1 MRTDPSPTGSGPEG
15 SSPNESE
22 PGRASLL
29 LSFRLLLPAGSQL
42 QAIGNAVPFRRAT
55 CLQRKKVAMAKKP
68 DEKIS
73 DTNNNIG
80 APPKPYVVLARK
92 YRPHT
97 FDDLIGQAALV
108 QTLRNAFTTGRIAQ
122 AYMLTGVRG
131 TGKTTTARILA
142 RAFNYERDGITK
154 PTIDMPELGRH
165 CADIMDSRHPDVIEM
180 DAASNTGV
188 DDVREIIESA
198 RYKPLVARIKV
209 FIIDEVHM
217 LSKNAFN
224 ALLKTLEEPPEHVK
238 FVFATTEIRKVPV
251 TVLSRCQRF
260 DLRRVEGAVLSNHFQ
275 KIVTAEGASAADD
288 ALTLIARA
296 AEGSVRDGLS
306 ILDQAIAMGS
316 GKVTAL
322 DVRAM
327 LGLADRGRIFDLLEH
342 VVGGRTAEALK
353 GLHSLHHDGAEPSQ
367 VLADLSEA
375 VHLVTRAKI
384 AGAPAVGEDLSPD
397 ERTRA
402 TGMSAQLSIALL
414 SRAWQMLLKGLEETQ
429 KSGNPLAAAEM
440 VLIRLAYTADLP
452 APDEIIRALGNG
464 GTNTAVRGAA
474 STPLTTQQ
482 RAPLNSIAPARS
494 NAVPSPSASKAPPPP
509 WEEAQPVEPAAAT
522 AAGSEPPPV
531 ASIED
536 YGANA
541 SAAAPGTDAEYIDED
556 MAEAEADIG
565 PALHVSSSVHERL
578 NSFTDLVDLVGRK
591 RDGLLKINLEE
602 NVSLVRFDAAQ
613 GAIDIH
619 LLPKAPKELGNHLRE
634 KLQQWTGQRWMVA
647 LSPRPG
653 DQPLGHVQRELAA
666 RELDSLMQHPAVDQV
681 LKTFPGAKITSVKPT
696 PRKKPDEKASG

>member
-1 MRTDPSPTGSGPEG
+1 
-15 SSPNESE
+15 
-22 PGRASLL
+22 
-29 LSFRLLLPAGSQL
+29 
-42 QAIGNAVPFRRAT
+42 
-55 CLQRKKVAMAKKP
+55 MAKNP
-68 DEKIS
+68 VDLEPS
-73 DTNNNIG
+73 RDAAG
-80 APPKPYVVLARK
+80 PAAKPYVVLARK
-92 YRPHT
+92 YRPRT
-97 FDDLIGQAALV
+97 FDDLIGQGALV
-108 QTLRNAFTTGRIAQ
+108 QTLRNAFATGRIAQ

-142 RAFNYERDGITK
+142 RAFNYERDGITR

-198 RYKPLVARIKV
+198 RYKPLVARMKV

-260 DLRRVEGAVLSNHFQ
+260 DLRRVEGAVLSNHFK
-275 KIVTAEGASAADD
+275 KIVAAEGAEADDD

-316 GKVTAL
+316 GKVSAL

-327 LGLADRGRIFDLLEH
+327 LGLADRGRIFDLLEQ
-342 VVGGRTAEALK
+342 VIGGRTPEALIS
-353 GLHSLHHDGAEPSQ
+353 LHSLHHDGAEPAQ
-367 VLADLSEA
+367 VLADLGEA

-384 AGAPAVGEDLSPD
+384 AGAPGAGEDLSPE

-402 TGMSAQLSIALL
+402 VAMAQQLSIALL
-414 SRAWQMLLKGLEETQ
+414 SRAWQMLLRGLEETQ
-429 KSGNPLAAAEM
+429 KSGQPLAAAEM

-452 APDEIIRALGNG
+452 APDELLRALGTG
-464 GTNTAVRGAA
+464 GAIAARGGAA
-474 STPLTTQQ
+474 VTSPQSRADASVAAALAQTVPKIATAPPLASTS
-482 RAPLNSIAPARS
+482 A
-494 NAVPSPSASKAPPPP
+494 ASKAPPPP
-509 WEEAQPVEPAAAT
+509 WEEAASVEPAAAT

-531 ASIED
+531 ASLDD
-536 YGANA
+536 YGADA
-541 SAAAPGTDAEYIDED
+541 SGVAPGPDAEFFDED
-556 MAEAEADIG
+556 LAEAEAEIG
-565 PALHVSSSVHERL
+565 PALHGAAAVPVRL
-578 NSFTDLVDLVGRK
+578 GSFVELVDLVGRK

-647 LSPRPG
+647 LSPRAG
-653 DQPLGHVQRELAA
+653 DKPLGIVQRELAA
-666 RELDSLMQHPAVDQV
+666 AELDSLMQHPAVAVV
-681 LKTFPGAKITSVKPT
+681 LKTFPGAKISSVKPA
-696 PRKKPDEKASG
+696 PRKKPDDAANG